1 MTCGAEKTQTHL
13 HALIALAFDRLAADL
28 LKHWHESGHESL
40 TLSHFLNVL
49 RFVSI
54 DGVRPAR
61 MAEQAGVSQQAIS
74 LLIKELSELGY
85 VERGPDPTDRRA
97 QVVRWS
103 RKGETAARQTER
115 WFAERELAWRASLG
129 DRAVDGAMATL
140 ALIVREESDR

>member
-1 MTCGAEKTQTHL
+1 MTCESEPTPTHL
-13 HALIALAFDRLAADL
+13 HALITLAFDRLSADL
-28 LKHWHESGHESL
+28 LQHWRESGHERL

-103 RKGETAARQTER
+103 RKGEAAARQTER
-115 WFAERELAWRASLG
+115 WFTERELAWRSSVG
-129 DRAVDGAMATL
+129 DEAVDGAMETL
-140 ALIVREESDR
+140 ALIVRKESDQ